1 MIKIFRDL
9 TYIIRE
15 CKLFLL
21 HVLYAIK
28 FIKRQQSGFTKA
40 CLAVSW
46 MLWPL
51 FPSCSISLLL
61 WWPAQAKVLLLL
73 LLFGH
78 SVVSDSLRPHGLQ
91 HTRLPCPS
99 LSPRVCSNSCPLSQW
114 CHPTISSSAAPFS
127 SCLQSFPASGFFPV
141 SELALC
147 IRWPKCCWET
157 WNCNWS
163 NIGSPAFLSSSEG
176 WVRLQCYK
184 HNTVYDSCPRASGF
198 IHPDNGA
205 LITPSWCC

>member
-40 CLAVSW
+40 RLAVSW
-46 MLWPL
+46 LLWSL
-51 FPSCSISLLL
+51 FPSCSILLL
-61 WWPAQAKVLLLL
+61 LQWPAQARVLLLL
-73 LLFGH
+73 FNH
-78 SVVSDSLRPHGLQ
+78 SVVSDSLQPHGLQ
-91 HTRLPCPS
+91 HPRLPCPS

-114 CHPTISSSAAPFS
+114 CHPNISSSAAPFS
-127 SCLQSFPASGFFPV
+127 SCPQSFPAPGFF
-141 SELALC
+141 SNESALC
-147 IRWPKCCWET
+147 IRWPKYCWERC
-157 WNCNWS
+157 NRNWS
-163 NIGSPAFLSSSEG
+163 NIGSPAFSSSSEG

-184 HNTVYDSCPRASGF
+184 HNAVYDSCSRASGF

-205 LITPSWCC
+205 LITHSWCC